1 MTRNLGLRD
10 SDLVLIREALDA
22 VPGLRKAVVFGSR
35 AKGSHRPGSDVD
47 LALFGETLGPEDLVR
62 ASESLNEVAPLP
74 YRFDVVQYEA
84 ITSVDLRQHIDRVGV
99 CVWPIGI
106 ETP

>member
-1 MTRNLGLRD
+1 MTKDLGLRD
-10 SDLVLIREALDA
+10 SDLVLIRDALDR

-35 AKGSHRPGSDVD
+35 AKGTHRPGSDVD
-47 LALFGETLGPEDLVR
+47 LALFGETVGPEDLVR

-74 YRFDVVQYEA
+74 YRFDVVQYET
-84 ITSVDLRQHIDRVGV
+84 ITSLDLRQHIDRVGV
-99 CVWPIGI
+99 SIWPDRI